1 MVLEANR
8 HGRSR
13 LSDSVGRQLQSVVNA
28 LRLRVV
34 FCDHD
39 SIGHSELGDELAIG

>member
-8 HGRSR
+8 HGRSH
-13 LSDSVGRQLQSVVNA
+13 LFDSVGRQGA
-28 LRLRVV
+28 EARVL

-39 SIGHSELGDELAIG
+39 SIRPSELGDELAIG